1 MQAVKFKSVCNRCDE
16 GVYDHATAITEAIN
30 NELTNYDYH
39 NPNYLYVDGQKTN
52 RYVQYTASGANE
64 ETLVAVYNVFSSA
77 GYMVLINNKGDVEGA
92 DIIVVFDADIAP
104 GPEEDEDA
112 SAVQG
117 DGEAAEG
124 IGVEGAAE
132 GEEPGDGSP
141 APAPDDGDGTP
152 VPGEVP
158 AASAADGQAQEA
170 EKDYGDGFY
179 HP

>member
-39 NPNYLYVDGQKTN
+39 STKYLYVNGEKTN
-52 RYVQYTASGANE
+52 RFVQYTASGAND

-77 GYMVLINNKGDVEGA
+77 GYLVIIQDKGEVDGA
-92 DIIVVFDADIAP
+92 DIIVVFDSDIAP
-104 GPEEDEDA
+104 GPDEEDEDA
-112 SAVQG
+112 PAMQG

-124 IGVEGAAE
+124 ASE
-132 GEEPGDGSP
+132 GEELGDGSP
-141 APAPDDGDGTP
+141 APAPDDGDGAP
-152 VPGEVP
+152 VPGEAP
-158 AASAADGQAQEA
+158 AAGAADGQAQEE